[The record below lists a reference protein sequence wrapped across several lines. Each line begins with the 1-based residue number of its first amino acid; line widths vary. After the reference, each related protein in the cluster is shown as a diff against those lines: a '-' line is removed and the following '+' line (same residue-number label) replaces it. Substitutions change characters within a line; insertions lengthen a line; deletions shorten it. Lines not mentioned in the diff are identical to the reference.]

1 MARRLAVLL
10 VAGLLAAV
18 LTAGAAGA
26 QANPAQPT
34 KIPLEPVGF
43 STYFNNY
50 CNDGETVYITG
61 TLTGFMTQLLLPN
74 GEYKSTFHYH
84 MQGTGEGSDGN
95 NYIYNETGTSDLQSE
110 GEFGGATTVYTGE
123 GHTMLNSLGSDPN
136 VFFRVLMHI
145 TGSEIK
151 IFNYQGYCRG

>member
-1 MARRLAVLL
+1 MASAV
-10 VAGLLAAV
+10 V

-34 KIPLEPVGF
+34 KIPLDPVGI
-43 STYFNNY
+43 SYYFNNY
-50 CNDGETVYITG
+50 CNDGESVYITG

-95 NYIYNETGTSDLQSE
+95 NYIYNETGASNLQSE
-110 GEFGGATTVYTGE
+110 GEFGETTVYTGQA
-123 GHTMLNSLGSDPN
+123 HTMLNSLGSDPN
-136 VFFRVLMHI
+136 FFFRTLMHV

-151 IFNYQGYCRG
+151 IFTYQGYCRG